1 MNRIYKIRSF
11 SDRSVRAGSGGFTLL
26 ELVIAM
32 TILTLV
38 TVIIGGG
45 LRLGINAWKKGEL
58 ETDETQRLR
67 ILSGM
72 FSQQLKSAYP
82 YKMIFDDKDVIV
94 FEGKKNSLFFVTNE
108 AGSSFASL
116 KWVRYEYRDN
126 ELLYKEGLLPDKELK
141 EHISG
146 DEETLDRDIGDV
158 VFEFYSRDEESWKEE
173 WEPSE
178 SLPEAV
184 RIKISYFQPFQ
195 INIVTGTDLKKEGKA
210 FDKV

>member
-1 MNRIYKIRSF
+1 MSGTYRPKTAA
-11 SDRSVRAGSGGFTLL
+11 DRRVCVGSSGFTLL

-38 TVIIGGG
+38 TMIIGGG

-72 FSQQLKSAYP
+72 FSRQIKSAYP
-82 YKMIFDDKDVIV
+82 YKMIIDDKDVIV
-94 FEGKKNSLFFVTNE
+94 FRGEKNALLFVTTTME
-108 AGSSFASL
+108 SSFDGL

-126 ELLYKEGLLPDKELK
+126 MLLYKEGLLPDKKLT

-158 VFEFYSRDEESWKEE
+158 VFEYYSKDEENWKEE
-173 WEPSE
+173 WEPAE
-178 SLPEAV
+178 TLPEAV
-184 RIKISYFQPFQ
+184 RVKISYFQPFQ
-195 INIVTGTDLKKEGKA
+195 INIMTGTDVKKEGKA